1 MKLNHFNKI
10 KSNYQ
15 TITNKKSN
23 KKNPI
28 WSSSTLVDMTL
39 NYNNFI
45 IRLEVCVLFYTSPWT
60 GNKFCENDGIMLLAV
75 G

>member
-28 WSSSTLVDMTL
+28 WSTSSTLEFGHDFEL
-39 NYNNFI
+39 Q
-45 IRLEVCVLFYTSPWT
+45 
-60 GNKFCENDGIMLLAV
+60 
-75 G
+75 